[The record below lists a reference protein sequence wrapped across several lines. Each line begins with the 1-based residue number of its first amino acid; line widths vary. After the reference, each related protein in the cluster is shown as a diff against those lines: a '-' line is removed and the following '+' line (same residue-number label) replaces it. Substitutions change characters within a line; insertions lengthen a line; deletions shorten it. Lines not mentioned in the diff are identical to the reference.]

1 MSYCTLEEAFQ
12 SNISDNALPIQKQH
26 GEDSKLEKARLK
38 SRKHS
43 SKRAGPPVQ
52 EPSVIEPDRPAH
64 KPKSA
69 SELLGGSSGTD
80 QSSSISSYL
89 IGASDPGEDYFPYP
103 TGAGGEG
110 EFDKQFLLE
119 PNWYEQFHDRMP
131 NPRAETPRIPGWKV
145 DGKSTLYKEIP
156 ADYGQINE
164 MANSIAQNDK
174 KSVSFPTTSVQDSEL
189 KRRIDEIYQKMDQ
202 LEISRTESNHSEII
216 LFVMTGIF
224 VLLMLDLLLKQGSRA
239 LGTIA
244 YATNSAAA
252 ASVAA
257 MPAAVLRGGSLFNS
271 PFMF

>member
-1 MSYCTLEEAFQ
+1 MSYCSLEEAFQ
-12 SNISDNALPIQKQH
+12 SNISDSALPLSKQQ
-26 GEDSKLEKARLK
+26 GDESKLEKARLK

-43 SKRAGPPVQ
+43 SKRSGPAVQ

-64 KPKSA
+64 RPKTA
-69 SELLGGSSGTD
+69 SEVLGGASGTD
-80 QSSSISSYL
+80 ASSSMSSYL

-131 NPRAETPRIPGWKV
+131 NPKAETPRIPGWQV
-145 DGKSTLYKEIP
+145 DGKSTLYREIP
-156 ADYGQINE
+156 PSYNRTDEMNNHMAQI
-164 MANSIAQNDK
+164 DK
-174 KSVSFPTTSVQDSEL
+174 KSVSVPTTSVQDSEL

-224 VLLMLDLLLKQGSRA
+224 VLLMLDLLLKQGCRA

-244 YATNSAAA
+244 SASSGSAAT
-252 ASVAA
+252 ASL
-257 MPAAVLRGGSLFNS
+257 PNAVFRGGSMFS
-271 PFMF
+271 HPFSF

>member
-12 SNISDNALPIQKQH
+12 SNISDNALPLQKQH
-26 GEDSKLEKARLK
+26 GEESKLEKARLK

-43 SKRAGPPVQ
+43 SKRIAQ

-64 KPKSA
+64 RPKIA
-69 SELLGGSSGTD
+69 SELLGGSSGTE

-131 NPRAETPRIPGWKV
+131 NQKAETPRIPGWKV

-156 ADYGQINE
+156 ADYRQINE
-164 MANSIAQNDK
+164 MANAIAQNDK
-174 KSVSFPTTSVQDSEL
+174 KSVSLPTTSVQDSDL

-244 YATNSAAA
+244 HATASSAAA
-252 ASVAA
+252 VATAA
-257 MPAAVLRGGSLFNS
+257 MPAAVLRGGGLFNS